1 MRMVDLIIKKR
12 NNEALSHEEIKYLI
26 DGYVN
31 GNLPDYQVSAFL
43 MAVYFN
49 GMTSDEQLYFTRAM
63 LESGEQIDLSAIS
76 GVKCDKHSTG
86 GVGDKTSLVVG
97 PLAAACGVKMAKM
110 SGRGLGHTGG
120 TLDKLESIPNF
131 KIEQTKEN
139 FFKQVNEIGLA
150 IIGQTA
156 NITPADKLLYSLRD
170 VTGTV
175 DSIPLIASSIMSKKL
190 ASGADHIVLDVK
202 VGKGAFMKNVEMA
215 EKLAKAM
222 VEIGRLANRDTVATL
237 TDMSEPL
244 GCAVG
249 NALEV
254 EEAINTLKGKGPKDF
269 TDLCIALTNE
279 ILLVCNI
286 AKTEEEAMSMTIDAI
301 NSGKGLEKFKQMVA
315 YQNGDINVIDDYSLF
330 NVSKNTV
337 EVVYEDDDAYVS
349 EIDAL
354 KVGESAMLLGAGRE
368 TKESKID
375 MGVGIVLNKKV
386 GDFVKSGDVLATL
399 YVNEKNVNEAIDMLS
414 SAYVMTNE
422 KVEPIK
428 KIIEVIR
435 LHFPIIKRI
444 IFTE

>member
-31 GNLPDYQVSAFL
+31 GNIPDYQVSAFL

-131 KIEQTKEN
+131 KIEQTKED

-202 VGKGAFMKNVEMA
+202 VGKGAFMKNVDMA

-386 GDFVKSGDVLATL
+386 GDFVRSGDVLATL

-422 KVEPIK
+422 KIEPIK

-435 LHFPIIKRI
+435 
-444 IFTE
+444 

>member
-31 GNLPDYQVSAFL
+31 GNIPDYQVSAFL

-202 VGKGAFMKNVEMA
+202 VGKGAFMKNVDMA

-386 GDFVKSGDVLATL
+386 GDFVKSGDILATL

-435 LHFPIIKRI
+435 
-444 IFTE
+444 

>member
-31 GNLPDYQVSAFL
+31 GNIPDYQVSAFL

-202 VGKGAFMKNVEMA
+202 VGKGAFMKNVDMA

-435 LHFPIIKRI
+435 
-444 IFTE
+444 

>member
-31 GNLPDYQVSAFL
+31 GNIPDYQVSAFL

-279 ILLVCNI
+279 SLLVCNI

-435 LHFPIIKRI
+435 
-444 IFTE
+444 

>member
-31 GNLPDYQVSAFL
+31 GNIPDYQVSAFL

-97 PLAAACGVKMAKM
+97 PLAAACGVKMSKM

-386 GDFVKSGDVLATL
+386 GDFVKSGDILATL

-435 LHFPIIKRI
+435 
-444 IFTE
+444 